1 MNDFKLEYNI
11 NDEYKQL
18 YNDLVKFIT
27 ILVVLNLIMYIS
39 NHAQNVLL
47 GSNYIKLMTSIVLG
61 ITTYWLVISKIIVFD

>member
-11 NDEYKQL
+11 DDEYKQL
-18 YNDLVKFIT
+18 YNDLVKFVT

-39 NHAQNVLL
+39 NPTQNVLL

>member
-39 NHAQNVLL
+39 NPSQNVLL

>member
-18 YNDLVKFIT
+18 YNDLVKFVT

-39 NHAQNVLL
+39 NPSQNVLL

>member
-11 NDEYKQL
+11 DDEYKQL

-27 ILVVLNLIMYIS
+27 ILVVLNLLMYIS
-39 NHAQNVLL
+39 NPTQNVLL
-47 GSNYIKLMTSIVLG
+47 GSNYVKLMTSIILG

>member
-39 NHAQNVLL
+39 NPAQNVLL